1 MIISG
6 MKLNLIEITLLTVS
20 IFFALLSA
28 GAGSNEAKDKGY
40 EIKEVLPPD
49 AIPAIKNPQFVPAP
63 KAGIRPDEPVI
74 GLSING
80 DNRAYSVYLLNSHEI
95 VNDTVGGKPIAVT
108 W

>member
-1 MIISG
+1 MIISR
-6 MKLNLIEITLLTVS
+6 MKWDLIELSLLTIL
-20 IFFALLSA
+20 IFLILSSA
-28 GAGSNEAKDKGY
+28 GAIATEAKDKGY
-40 EIKEVLPPD
+40 DIKEVLPPD
-49 AIPAIKNPQFVPAP
+49 AISAIKNPQFVPAP
-63 KAGIRPDEPVI
+63 KAAIHPDEPVI